1 MEGEENSQSSSMISL
16 HHLVSPVDYILPVVD
31 DDQTFRSK
39 LSGTVHTVPYNVIVV
54 S

>member
-1 MEGEENSQSSSMISL
+1 MEGEKNSQSSSMISL

-39 LSGTVHTVPYNVIVV
+39 LSGTVQYCTYRTML